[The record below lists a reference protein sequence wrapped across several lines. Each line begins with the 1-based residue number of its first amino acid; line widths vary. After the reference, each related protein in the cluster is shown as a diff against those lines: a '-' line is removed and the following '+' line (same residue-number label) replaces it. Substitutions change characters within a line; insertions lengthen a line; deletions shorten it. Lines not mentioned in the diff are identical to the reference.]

1 MKIQRNIIY
10 LLFIGLGI
18 TTILYACCIFKWNTQ
33 GCVIEDKWK
42 EFVSNLLV
50 GIWGSAFVSLLISVI
65 GYLNERKI
73 VLRNYYKNWL
83 ILIEH
88 CGEYLNYTD
97 KAIWYKEY
105 ERKFHDFFDFGEEIA
120 FFIDIRKHKK
130 YLGEIVNFYNI
141 FIILMQ
147 DDFKILN
154 CALDKS
160 TVENKIEETM
170 LKKRTINKL
179 NQDMTVDIMNFKKI
193 YNIGV
198 KGLFTKYRFNKT
210 ILTEASFKEV
220 SQGVEENIKEII
232 KKMQKNGS
240 TKVTIRISKSN
251 VKVLEKKQ
259 YIYRATQL
267 EGDYY
272 ELECRFIL
280 VHYFELKDSLKKE
293 MLLV

>member
-1 MKIQRNIIY
+1 
-10 LLFIGLGI
+10 
-18 TTILYACCIFKWNTQ
+18 
-33 GCVIEDKWK
+33 
-42 EFVSNLLV
+42 
-50 GIWGSAFVSLLISVI
+50 
-65 GYLNERKI
+65 
-73 VLRNYYKNWL
+73 
-83 ILIEH
+83 
-88 CGEYLNYTD
+88 
-97 KAIWYKEY
+97 
-105 ERKFHDFFDFGEEIA
+105 
-120 FFIDIRKHKK
+120 
-130 YLGEIVNFYNI
+130 
-141 FIILMQ
+141 MQ

-251 VKVLEKKQ
+251 VEVLEKKQ

-280 VHYFELKDSLKKE
+280 VYYFELKDSLKKE